1 MGRNKLIEKAMLLP
15 MSKLY
20 GMGVAVRNR
29 MFEWH
34 LLKQH
39 KFDIP
44 VVVVGNLSVG
54 GTGKT
59 PHTEYVI
66 NALRGVYRIGVLSR
80 GYKRNTRGFIMANK
94 HSTPSDIGDEPYQ
107 MYQKYGR
114 HVRVAVCE
122 DRCKGIEEMMRID
135 PTIDL
140 ILLDDAFQHRYV
152 RPSLSIV
159 LMEWNR
165 PIYNDD
171 LLPLGRL
178 REPQSALNRADVIV
192 VTKCPSEI
200 RPMDI
205 RLIYEHLNLVAYQK
219 LYFSHYVYG
228 NPVSLYPDETT
239 YVLNLSWLTKDDS
252 VLVIA
257 GIANPKPFVRYIK
270 RHQASVTVK
279 QFADHHN
286 FTRKNFEE
294 IKKLH
299 EKMPGR
305 NKYIITTEKDAVR
318 IANNP
323 YFPHELKACTFYIPI
338 KVEFLPYAMPSGTPS
353 FDKEIRSI
361 IKSPRE

>member
-94 HSTPSDIGDEPYQ
+94 HSTPSDI
-107 MYQKYGR
+107 
-114 HVRVAVCE
+114 
-122 DRCKGIEEMMRID
+122 
-135 PTIDL
+135 
-140 ILLDDAFQHRYV
+140 

-205 RLIYEHLNLVAYQK
+205 RLIYEHLNLFAYQK